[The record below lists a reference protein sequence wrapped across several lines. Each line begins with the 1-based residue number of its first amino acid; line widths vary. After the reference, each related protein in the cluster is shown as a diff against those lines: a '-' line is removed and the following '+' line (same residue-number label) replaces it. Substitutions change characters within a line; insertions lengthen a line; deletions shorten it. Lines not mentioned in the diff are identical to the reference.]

1 MKRGGIIDF
10 VNFQEMHEESRANSK
25 ISLKHGK
32 IFDALMKIAKPRKEL
47 IFQKNEDYIKFK
59 AQKDIK
65 LGDIDYILTRL
76 YDLQYFQESI
86 YWSKRIVDEK
96 LYLKD
101 CSQLHFYNLIYL
113 YDVGKEYAFILEYGQ
128 KAQVECGFPLLYE
141 IDNTIFDTLGE
152 AAKKLKRYKEASKY
166 FKERIRYGK

>member
-1 MKRGGIIDF
+1 MIKRGIIDF
-10 VNFQEMHEESRANSK
+10 ITPEIHEESRALEK
-25 ISLKHGK
+25 ISPKNAK

-47 IFQKNEDYIKFK
+47 IFQKNEDYLKFK

-65 LGDIDYILTRL
+65 LGDIEYIETRF
-76 YDLQYFQESI
+76 YELQYFQESL
-86 YWSKRIVDEK
+86 YWRRRIVDEK
-96 LYLKD
+96 LYPKE
-101 CSQLHFYNLIYL
+101 CSQIYFYNLIYL

-141 IDNTIFDTLGE
+141 IDNTIFSTLGE

-166 FKERIRYGK
+166 FKEFVIYG